1 MKLLQ
6 IDLDDV
12 NNHEEIEAIKDKA
25 GGLGFYEA
33 YFEAGPQF
41 ILQLS
46 IVIRIGYVCKLEQ
59 TIGVHGVQQWRVGGG
74 WVSCQ
79 LPGGLVSGSGQ

>member
-1 MKLLQ
+1 M
-6 IDLDDV
+6 DLDDV
-12 NNHEEIEAIKDKA
+12 SNHKEIEAIKDKA

-46 IVIRIGYVCKLEQ
+46 IVIRIGYVCKLEHSYV
-59 TIGVHGVQQWRVGGG
+59 ILIH
-74 WVSCQ
+74 
-79 LPGGLVSGSGQ
+79 

>member
-1 MKLLQ
+1 M
-6 IDLDDV
+6 DLDDV
-12 NNHEEIEAIKDKA
+12 SNHKEIEAIKNKA

-46 IVIRIGYVCKLEQ
+46 IVIRIGYVCKL
-59 TIGVHGVQQWRVGGG
+59 TNTCVKLI
-74 WVSCQ
+74 S
-79 LPGGLVSGSGQ
+79 